1 MITSLLNFLNT
12 KAFSSIKPFAEVK
25 GLFIYAYNFQS
36 ELFNLLS
43 TILVFKSLVFENI

>member
-12 KAFSSIKPFAEVK
+12 KEFSSINPLEEVK
-25 GLFIYAYNFQS
+25 GLSIYAYNFQS

-43 TILVFKSLVFENI
+43 TILVFNSLVFENI